1 MVEYLVFEFMEKL
14 NNIMNLQIK
23 KISKDN
29 FSKYGQLVS
38 TKDIES
44 QNINEE
50 TTKSFYDL
58 VNIEIYGDD
67 KKCRVN
73 IFKSIKRNFPLEVN
87 MLENHPLSSQAFI
100 PLQKTNFIVVVAP
113 ISSEPDINLIETFL
127 ISPEEGINF
136 KPKVWHF
143 PLIATENSN
152 FLTIDKKD
160 SANNIEIYNFQNND
174 KIFLDYE

>member
-1 MVEYLVFEFMEKL
+1 MAGYLVFEFMEKL

-127 ISPEEGINF
+127 VSPEEGINF

-152 FLTIDKKD
+152 FLTIDKKN
-160 SANNIEIYNFQNND
+160 SENNLEIYNFQNND
-174 KIFLDYE
+174 KILIDYE

>member
-1 MVEYLVFEFMEKL
+1 MEGYLVFEFMEKL

-113 ISSEPDINLIETFL
+113 ISNEPDINLIETFL
-127 ISPEEGINF
+127 VSPEEGINF

-160 SANNIEIYNFQNND
+160 SANNLEIYNFKNND
-174 KIFLDYE
+174 KIILDYE

>member
-1 MVEYLVFEFMEKL
+1 MEKL

-58 VNIEIYGDD
+58 VNIEI
-67 KKCRVN
+67 
-73 IFKSIKRNFPLEVN
+73 
-87 MLENHPLSSQAFI
+87 
-100 PLQKTNFIVVVAP
+100 
-113 ISSEPDINLIETFL
+113 
-127 ISPEEGINF
+127 
-136 KPKVWHF
+136 
-143 PLIATENSN
+143 
-152 FLTIDKKD
+152 
-160 SANNIEIYNFQNND
+160 
-174 KIFLDYE
+174 

>member
-1 MVEYLVFEFMEKL
+1 MEYLVFAFMERL
-14 NNIMNLQIK
+14 NDIMILQIK

-29 FSKYGQLVS
+29 FSEYGQLIS
-38 TKDIES
+38 TQDIES
-44 QNINEE
+44 QNINEK

-67 KKCRVN
+67 KECRVN
-73 IFKSIKRNFPLEVN
+73 IFKSIKRSFPLEIN

-113 ISSEPDINLIETFL
+113 VADKPNINLIEAFHVSL
-127 ISPEEGINF
+127 EEGINF

-160 SANNIEIYNFQNND
+160 SENNLEIFNFQNID

>member
-1 MVEYLVFEFMEKL
+1 MVEYLVFEFTEKL

-44 QNINEE
+44 KNINEE

-73 IFKSIKRNFPLEVN
+73 IFKSIKRNFPLEIN

-113 ISSEPDINLIETFL
+113 ISNEPDINLIDTFL
-127 ISPEEGINF
+127 VSPEEGINF

-160 SANNIEIYNFQNND
+160 STNNLEIYNFQNND
-174 KIFLDYE
+174 KMFLNYE